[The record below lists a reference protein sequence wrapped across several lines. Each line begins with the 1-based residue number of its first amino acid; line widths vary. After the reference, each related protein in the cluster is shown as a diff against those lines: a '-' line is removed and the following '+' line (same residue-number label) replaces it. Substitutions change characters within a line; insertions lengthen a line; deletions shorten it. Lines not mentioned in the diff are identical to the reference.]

1 MLLEVS
7 RERPAVLPADRAT
20 LLIEHAAE
28 LVTLGWSFGDGARG
42 GLWQGDPGLLHDGAI
57 AIGGDGRVL
66 AVGPTARVREVIDL
80 APKARI
86 YNATGCSIIPGLIDA
101 CAEAIGPAAEQ
112 ASTSGASTRRRR
124 VRPNADPITAAL
136 ALSDRDLLAAV
147 WRRLDLLLLTGTT
160 GMVLTSGY
168 GLDLEDELALMRA
181 VQGVEEVGPLTV
193 VPTLRAGRIMQS
205 AKDVSPDEYVNMLT
219 HDLLPDTSEEGLATL
234 FTLGADHSV
243 LTLEQSW
250 RVLRA
255 AQTHGLQRRLEISA
269 TSHPRVLDFADEMG
283 VGSIVL
289 LDGQSDEDLERIADT
304 ALTVVLPMGA
314 EGLAEWGKR
323 CARRLIDLGVPVALG
338 SGCGPMSAA
347 SVTML
352 EALRFACGSLG
363 MSPAEAL
370 VASTVNAA
378 FAGGLGDDVGPLEP
392 GKRADL
398 LILNTPSYS
407 RLPFEVGEDPIR
419 AVVKDGWMVVDQ
431 GDRVA

>member
-42 GLWQGDPGLLHDGAI
+42 GLWQGDPGLIHDGAI

-66 AVGPTARVREVIDL
+66 AVGPTARVREVVDL

-86 YNATGCSIIPGLIDA
+86 YNATGCSVIPGLIDA
-101 CAEAIGPAAEQ
+101 CAEAIGPATEPNPA
-112 ASTSGASTRRRR
+112 TGAGSRRRR
-124 VRPNADPITAAL
+124 VRPASDPITAAL
-136 ALSDRDLLAAV
+136 ALSERDLLAAI
-147 WRRLDLLLLTGTT
+147 WRRLDALLLTGTT

-168 GLDLEDELALMRA
+168 GLDLEDELTLLRA
-181 VQGVEEVGPLTV
+181 VQAVAEVGPLTIV
-193 VPTLRAGRIMQS
+193 SALRAGS
-205 AKDVSPDEYVNMLT
+205 TNPGAKSVSPDEYVNMLT
-219 HDLLPDTSEEGLATL
+219 HDLLPDTGEDELASL
-234 FTLGADHSV
+234 FTLAADHSV

-269 TSHPRVLDFADEMG
+269 TSHPGVLDFADEMG
-283 VGSIVL
+283 VGSILL
-289 LDGQSDEDLERIADT
+289 LDEPSEEDLERIADT
-304 ALTVVLPMGA
+304 ALTVVLPLGA
-314 EGLAEWGKR
+314 EGLATWGKS
-323 CARRLIDLGVPVALG
+323 CARRLIELGVPVALG

-347 SVTML
+347 PVTML
-352 EALRFACGSLG
+352 DAVRFACGSLG
-363 MSPAEAL
+363 MTPAEAL
-370 VASTVNAA
+370 VAATVNAA
-378 FAGGLGDDVGPLEP
+378 FACGLGDDVGPLEP

-407 RLPFEVGEDPIR
+407 RLPFHAAEDPIR
-419 AVVKDGWMVVDQ
+419 AVVKDGWLVVDQ